1 MHIPLLGEMTP
12 MRAFFLFLFFYSND
26 SSSLGTWST
35 FGAGM
40 LLSDLAEK
48 CKPDK
53 PNMSSVAV
61 SAAVTFGVLGYASLY
76 LEQMRMMIFLS
87 LQSLWVPTYKHRYC
101 RVLVAPTEEQPTE
114 DGLPKM
120 EYSSQRVLSAL
131 GGLMVF
137 LYLWD
142 GLSGLTSG
150 TLFLIVLP
158 EVVARLPPFPNWKTV
173 LFFLTLIVVS
183 APIAA
188 IVIGATNFE
197 KEMMELPESYKQA
210 AKSML
215 GARPESVPDYYAV
228 IGVRRGAD
236 TSDIK
241 RTFRKLSKIYHPDK
255 TAGNPELQ
263 EKFVKIGEA
272 MRKLTGKQSDKAAHT
287 KELENAELQDMVNE
301 VDADG
306 SGTIEFPEFLNLMA
320 KKMQDTDSED
330 ELVEAFKVFD
340 KDGNGF
346 ISAAELRHV
355 MTNLGEKL
363 NEEEVDEMI
372 READQD
378 GDGQV
383 NYEEFVKMMTSQ

>member
-1 MHIPLLGEMTP
+1 MHIPLLGEMTA

-87 LQSLWVPTYKHRYC
+87 LQSLWVPTYKHKYC

-114 DGLPKM
+114 DGLPRM

-137 LYLWD
+137 LYVWD

-158 EVVARLPPFPNWKTV
+158 EVVARLPPFPNWKTI

-210 AKSML
+210 AKTML

-236 TSDIK
+236 ASDIK
-241 RTFRKLSKIYHPDK
+241 KAYRELSKIYHPDK

-287 KELENAELQDMVNE
+287 KELENAELQDMVTRAVYYVMLFGLWFTIAALQWVGKRNANKVNAAGGDGE
-301 VDADG
+301 GAAPPPPPKPRKPLTRGQWLYLVLSLPVLWGYFWIESAWRADAGGDAD
-306 SGTIEFPEFLNLMA
+306 FF
-320 KKMQDTDSED
+320 
-330 ELVEAFKVFD
+330 
-340 KDGNGF
+340 
-346 ISAAELRHV
+346 
-355 MTNLGEKL
+355 
-363 NEEEVDEMI
+363 
-372 READQD
+372 
-378 GDGQV
+378 
-383 NYEEFVKMMTSQ
+383 